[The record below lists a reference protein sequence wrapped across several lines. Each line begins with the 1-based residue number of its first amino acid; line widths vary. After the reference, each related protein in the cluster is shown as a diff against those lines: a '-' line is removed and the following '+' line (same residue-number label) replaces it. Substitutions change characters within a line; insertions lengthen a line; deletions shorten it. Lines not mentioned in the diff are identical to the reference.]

1 MTRKGI
7 HFHLYWAKLFKKN
20 PHICIS
26 YFGISDK
33 IMMRILH
40 SAIICSLCI
49 AVSSGSIFGQS
60 AQNPG
65 TASGNTERFAERY
78 SLLVSKL
85 GYDGVG
91 IETLLDAWEKEDSS
105 DIRIPE
111 ARFRYYFA
119 KSRRDSVVQTGS
131 RKHLG
136 SEPILTLKDSTGTPV
151 YFHNEYFYNDRLF
164 AEAMK
169 NIGTAI
175 MMAPER
181 LDLQILKTDAL
192 CAYEKGSPDMALA
205 QLKDIAG
212 IWQQDRNRWEYPGD
226 TVDDRFMKSLMQQY
240 CALFYTTGT
249 ENSYSAFRALSEK
262 MLSIFPQDPIF
273 LANIGS
279 YMLVAENNPKAAVKW
294 YNKVLKV
301 KPGDYAAIKNCII
314 AARKMKNTRLEKKY
328 LPMLIQY
335 GPESESMAAASRLEA
350 LNSK

>member
-1 MTRKGI
+1 
-7 HFHLYWAKLFKKN
+7 
-20 PHICIS
+20 
-26 YFGISDK
+26 
-33 IMMRILH
+33 MRILH
-40 SAIICSLCI
+40 SAIICTLCI
-49 AVSSGSIFGQS
+49 AISSGSIFGQS
-60 AQNPG
+60 PQNPG

-85 GYDGVG
+85 GYDGIG

-136 SEPILTLKDSTGTPV
+136 SEPILSLKDSTGTPV
-151 YFHNEYFYNDRLF
+151 YYHNECFYNDRLF

-169 NIGTAI
+169 NIGAAI
-175 MMAPER
+175 IMAPER

-205 QLKDIAG
+205 QLKDIAD
-212 IWQQDRNRWEYPGD
+212 IWQKDRDRWEYPGD
-226 TVDDRFMKSLMQQY
+226 TVDGDFMKALMQQY

-249 ENSYSAFRALSEK
+249 QASYSAFRALSEK
-262 MLSIFPQDPIF
+262 LLSVWPDDPTF
-273 LANIGS
+273 MANIGS
-279 YMLVAENNPKAAVKW
+279 YMLVAEDNPKAAVKW

-301 KPGDYAAIKNCII
+301 KPGDSAAIKNCII

-328 LPMLIQY
+328 LPLLMEY
-335 GPESESMAAASRLEA
+335 GPESERKAAGLRLEA
-350 LNSK
+350 LSSK